1 MVHAY
6 LASTIKICG
15 IKENKMANL
24 KDLVKAALEKKQ
36 AEQAQVKSDSK
47 TDTAKSPG
55 VQSQVN
61 TNKPAKKSAGR
72 GR

>member
-1 MVHAY
+1 
-6 LASTIKICG
+6 
-15 IKENKMANL
+15 MANL

>member
-6 LASTIKICG
+6 LANIIKHFG
-15 IKENKMANL
+15 IKENSMANL

-36 AEQAQVKSDSK
+36 AEQGTTNTDLTVDTGKSKPKGQVAS
-47 TDTAKSPG
+47 
-55 VQSQVN
+55 
-61 TNKPAKKSAGR
+61 NKPAKKSAGR